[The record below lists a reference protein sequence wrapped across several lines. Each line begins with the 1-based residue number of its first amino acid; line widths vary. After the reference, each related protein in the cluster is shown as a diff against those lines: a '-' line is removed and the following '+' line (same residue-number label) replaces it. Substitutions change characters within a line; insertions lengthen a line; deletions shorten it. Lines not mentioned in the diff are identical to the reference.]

1 MDFDFEDEGEPEFD
15 LTETGAMD
23 FDFEDEEE
31 SEFDLTET
39 GAMDF
44 DFEDE
49 EESEFGKEKG
59 YGKYIP
65 DQIPSGKKK
74 MRSRMKKILRIWS
87 RRSERLSRLQI

>member
-1 MDFDFEDEGEPEFD
+1 M
-15 LTETGAMD
+15 TETGAMD

-49 EESEFGKEKG
+49 GVGIRQRKDMGNTS
-59 YGKYIP
+59 
-65 DQIPSGKKK
+65 QIKF
-74 MRSRMKKILRIWS
+74 R
-87 RRSERLSRLQI
+87 QIRKR